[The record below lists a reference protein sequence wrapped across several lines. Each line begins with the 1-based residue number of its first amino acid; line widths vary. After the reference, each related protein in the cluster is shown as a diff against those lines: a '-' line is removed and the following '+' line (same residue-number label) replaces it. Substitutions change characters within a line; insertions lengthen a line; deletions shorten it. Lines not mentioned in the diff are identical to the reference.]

1 MSSFS
6 IFSTLV
12 VYLLL
17 FVLSVGASA
26 QGFLEMPDTMEV
38 PEYESESMLLD
49 LDVPPVRDR
58 DPDPE
63 AGPRLNV
70 KEFRLQGLVEY
81 PKLGITRKGLIE
93 RVESIRFDL
102 MSEGTLTDSGY
113 TLDELGE
120 VSDLIAEIEKASAEE
135 HVGPLEVQKLVFL
148 IRDQRRRRGVTLGMI
163 ETVADTITLYYR
175 EKGFILAKAYIP
187 EQKVRDGVVTL
198 TLLLGELGGV
208 NVENNRRVS
217 SKRIENIFKK
227 DLNRPV
233 ASWKIEESLYLVND
247 IPGLSAQGFFQ
258 AGEQV
263 GDTLLSV
270 NVLSEDWY
278 TVNTRLD
285 NHGSDTTGEYR
296 AYLDFALHNPL
307 GYGDELQL
315 SVLNSFN
322 PENTTFGAIR
332 YNAHIGTPRWRSSIG
347 VSKNDFKS
355 ESLVSFGGGDDV
367 DSSSLKF
374 LGEST
379 VSDVSLSYH
388 LRRSRVKNYSTTF
401 SIMDIATVFKVIQ
414 GDNDS
419 GNTEENDV
427 LNTAIGFNFDVL
439 AQKSRRL
446 HVGRITLTHTD
457 NVPLIPEDISEEE
470 NSTESQQD
478 RNPTGNA
485 FFLSYEYSMLSFI
498 NVPFTEVESRLVLTS
513 SGQFVGKAM
522 TNVNQFS
529 MTGPTRARGFE
540 VNTGLFDDAVFFSAD
555 WVFKAPKF
563 GGATFFGKPLDRIVQ
578 PYIFVDLGYGV
589 IHPLVEGDVSL
600 KGKLGSVG
608 FGLKLDFANFKSNIV
623 ISAPVLD
630 DVDAVEEDTE
640 ASGLYFEMQYS
651 F

>member
-1 MSSFS
+1 
-6 IFSTLV
+6 
-12 VYLLL
+12 
-17 FVLSVGASA
+17 
-26 QGFLEMPDTMEV
+26 MPDTSEV

-93 RVESIRFDL
+93 RVESIRFEL
-102 MSEGTLTDSGY
+102 MKEGSLTDSGY

-120 VSDLIAEIEKASAEE
+120 VSDLIADIEKQSAEE

-187 EQKVRDGVVTL
+187 EQKVRDGVVSL

-217 SKRIENIFKK
+217 AKRIQNVFKK

-233 ASWKIEESLYLVND
+233 ASWNIEESLYLIND

-263 GDTLLSV
+263 GDTLLNV
-270 NVLSEDWY
+270 NILSEEWY

-296 AYLDFALHNPL
+296 AYMDFALHNPL

-332 YNAHIGTPRWRSSIG
+332 YNAHIGTPRWRTSIG

-355 ESLVSFGGGDDV
+355 ESLISFGGVSDDEEEEN
-367 DSSSLKF
+367 SSALKF

-379 VSDVSLSYH
+379 VSDMSLSYH
-388 LRRSRVKNYSTTF
+388 IRRSRVKNYSTTF
-401 SIMDIATVFKVIQ
+401 SVMDISTVFKVFQ
-414 GDNDS
+414 GSDDES

-427 LNTAIGFNFDVL
+427 LNTSIGFNFDVL
-439 AQKSRRL
+439 DQKSRRL

-457 NVPLIPEDISEEE
+457 NVPLIPEDNSADE
-470 NSTESQQD
+470 NSTDTQQE

-485 FFLSYEYSMLSFI
+485 FFLSYDYSMLSFI
-498 NVPFTEVESRLVLTS
+498 NVPFTEVETRLVLSS

-563 GGATFFGKPLDRIVQ
+563 GGATFFGKSIDRIIQ

-589 IHPLVEGDVSL
+589 IHPLVEGDESL
-600 KGKLGSVG
+600 KGKLGNVG
-608 FGLKLDFANFKSNIV
+608 FGFKFDFANFKSNIV
-623 ISAPVLD
+623 VSTPVLD
-630 DVDAVEEDTE
+630 DVDGVEEDTE
-640 ASGLYFEMQYS
+640 ESGLYFEMQYS